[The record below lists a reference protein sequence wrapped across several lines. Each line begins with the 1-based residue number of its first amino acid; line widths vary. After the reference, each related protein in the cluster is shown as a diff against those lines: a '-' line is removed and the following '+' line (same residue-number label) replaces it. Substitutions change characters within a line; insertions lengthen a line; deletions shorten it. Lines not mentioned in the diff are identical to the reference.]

1 MSQAPARRRVALVAA
16 LVGALTTLLLVR
28 GHQGV
33 GYVRDEGIYFVASR
47 SYGAWAAR
55 LVKEPGVAMTAR
67 ERDRAFAV
75 NHEHPALMKLAAGV
89 SARLLAEPSATPPPG
104 EALREPPA
112 DGVVHLL
119 PEGAAM
125 RLPAQVLA
133 GLGAALLVVAG
144 ASLGGSLLAG
154 LLAAGWFV
162 LLPRVWF
169 NAGLHCFDVPV
180 AVAALAVALAYR
192 AALVDRRWALALGP
206 ILGVAIAIKHNA
218 LFLPLLFGLHYAV
231 CLLRAPGGARRQLRL
246 WLPLGVV
253 SVAVVAPLVAVA
265 LWPWLWSSP
274 LARLQEYFAFHR
286 LHAYYNT
293 EFLGTNYNQP
303 PLPES
308 YPLVLT
314 WATVPSVLL
323 ALALIGL
330 GVALWRDLTLRTASA
345 STAADDAAAP
355 RRWSAPLRPEER
367 HDGLLLAL
375 LAAFPLALIAAP
387 SVPIF
392 GGTKHWLTAY
402 PFLALAAAIAWGAL
416 WRRAAL
422 PRRWRH
428 APAIALLLVLVPSA
442 WSTIHSHP
450 YGLSQYAP
458 LAGGAR
464 GAAERGLMRGFWG
477 HAVAPLRTTLGELD
491 RPRLRLY
498 LHDLHQLSREQY
510 LREGR
515 WPAGVEAASPR
526 QADAGL
532 LFYERH
538 MLTYELELWNDLGTA
553 APRAIVE
560 LDDVPLTSLYVGD

>member
-1 MSQAPARRRVALVAA
+1 
-16 LVGALTTLLLVR
+16 
-28 GHQGV
+28 
-33 GYVRDEGIYFVASR
+33 
-47 SYGAWAAR
+47 
-55 LVKEPGVAMTAR
+55 
-67 ERDRAFAV
+67 
-75 NHEHPALMKLAAGV
+75 
-89 SARLLAEPSATPPPG
+89 
-104 EALREPPA
+104 
-112 DGVVHLL
+112 
-119 PEGAAM
+119 
-125 RLPAQVLA
+125 
-133 GLGAALLVVAG
+133 
-144 ASLGGSLLAG
+144 
-154 LLAAGWFV
+154 
-162 LLPRVWF
+162 VWF

-180 AVAALAVALAYR
+180 AVATLAVALAYR

-231 CLLRAPGGARRQLRL
+231 CLLRAGDGARRQPRL

-253 SVAVVAPLVAVA
+253 SVAVVAPVVAVA
-265 LWPWLWSSP
+265 LWPWLWTAP
-274 LARLQEYFAFHR
+274 LQRLQEYFAFHR

-308 YPLVLT
+308 YPFVLT

-323 ALALIGL
+323 VLALIGL
-330 GVALWRDLTLRTASA
+330 GVALWRDLTKKTGNQEAT
-345 STAADDAAAP
+345 STTAP
-355 RRWSAPLRPEER
+355 RRWSAPLRPQER

-375 LAAFPLALIAAP
+375 LAAFPLALIALP
-387 SVPIF
+387 TVPIF

-422 PRRWRH
+422 PRRWRQ
-428 APAIALLLVLVPSA
+428 APGLALLVVLVPSA

-450 YGLSQYAP
+450 NGLSQYAP

-464 GAAERGLMRGFWG
+464 GAGELGLLRGFWG
-477 HAVAPLRTTLGELD
+477 HSLTPLLPTIADLD
-491 RPRLRLY
+491 RRRLY

-515 WPAGVEAASPR
+515 WPAEVGAAAPR

-538 MLTYELELWNDLGTA
+538 MLTYEVELWNGLGVTF
-553 APRAIVE
+553 PYAIVE